1 MTAPQDAARPLLAE
15 VLVWCA
21 GIAYVVLL
29 PLLVSGAGPEPTG
42 LRLLPAALLAVLLVP
57 LALRRPLPA
66 LALLVAVSFM
76 VTLRA
81 DSAMAAG
88 QHLLGGGYPVS
99 GRDLVS
105 GPPPAD
111 GALSGGGPLSGGGMP
126 LVPVLPETQ
135 AWQIA
140 SVQAVLTDLAVGWI
154 AAGTRPWRT
163 TVAAALAAL
172 VAQLVGA
179 GFYREGRSAF
189 LATSVLLVLMA
200 VTAWTVGHSVRERRR
215 HTAELRTRAAEQ
227 AVVAERLRIAREL
240 HDMVAHSIGVI
251 AIQAGVGRRVIDT
264 QPAEAR
270 NSLAA
275 IEDTSR
281 DTLAGLRR
289 MLGALR
295 AADRADGAGGA
306 DGTGGTD
313 GAPLGP
319 APGLA
324 ALDALVRRT
333 RDAGV
338 RVDVEWRGERQ
349 TLPAE
354 IELSGYRI
362 VQEALTN
369 VVRHS
374 GAPACRVTLDYGKD
388 GLAIEITDEGRG
400 LPGPAGSPKL
410 PGAAGYGLTGMRER
424 AALLHGEF
432 TAGPRAEGGFR
443 VAARLPLPAAVA

>member
-29 PLLVSGAGPEPTG
+29 PLLVSGAGPEATG

-66 LALLVAVSFM
+66 LALLVAVSFV

-88 QHLLGGGYPVS
+88 QHLLGGPYPVS
-99 GRDLVS
+99 GPLPV
-105 GPPPAD
+105 D
-111 GALSGGGPLSGGGMP
+111 GALSGGGMP

-172 VAQLVGA
+172 GAQLVGA

-295 AADRADGAGGA
+295 AADRADGA
-306 DGTGGTD
+306 
-313 GAPLGP
+313 PLGP

-432 TAGPRAEGGFR
+432 TAGPLVEGGFR